1 MEKIAS
7 TDHPVLEIL
16 RKRWSPRAFSNRTIE
31 KADIL
36 SLFEAARWA
45 PSCFNDQPWQ
55 FIIAKQ
61 DDEESF
67 HRMLDCLVEKNQVWA
82 KNSYLLVLAV
92 ARITFRTRGSVNRH
106 SLHDMGLA
114 IQNLMLQATSLGL
127 YTHAMAGFSVEKA
140 RETYE
145 IPDDFQPITAIAVGY
160 PGDPECLSPELIK
173 MEFAERERYPI
184 GDFLYEKKWG
194 KSFLS

>member
-16 RKRWSPRAFSNRTIE
+16 RKRWSPRAFSNTAIE

-61 DDEESF
+61 DDEENF

-82 KNSYLLVLAV
+82 KNAYLLVIAV
-92 ARITFRTRGSVNRH
+92 ARITFRTRESINRH

-127 YTHAMAGFSVEKA
+127 CTHAMAGFSVEKA
-140 RETYE
+140 REVYE
-145 IPDDFQPITAIAVGY
+145 IPDNFQPITAIAVGY
-160 PGDPECLSPELIK
+160 PGDPECLSPELRK
-173 MEFAERERYPI
+173 MEFAERERYPLR
-184 GDFLYEKKWG
+184 DFLYEKKWG

>member
-61 DDEESF
+61 DDEENF

-82 KNSYLLVLAV
+82 KNAYLLVLAV
-92 ARITFRTRGSVNRH
+92 ARITFRTRESVNRH

-140 RETYE
+140 RKNYE

-160 PGDPECLSPELIK
+160 PGDPESLPPDLRK
-173 MEFAERERYPI
+173 MEFAERDRYPI